1 MVSYSVD
8 GTTRSEFQGRTKE
21 ATYQWDLVDEG
32 HFQGAIISDG
42 VTIDFVVDGDDQY
55 AKGAPPGVG
64 VGIENQSILSRPV
77 PSRQSTIDLLG
88 SLGTVEE
95 LPNETLDGADSL
107 RRRGEIDMERLI
119 DGLIEQYRAEQPGP
133 YDFTGIDTQRAAE
146 VSVDLWI
153 DSETFYITRL
163 VMDMR
168 LLTTTQHGD
177 GTTSVEFMQA
187 LTDARYSRFNETI
200 ELELPVDASGNLLPG
215 WQAAGATD
223 NQGGVVV
230 EQRLVGE

>member
-1 MVSYSVD
+1 
-8 GTTRSEFQGRTKE
+8 
-21 ATYQWDLVDEG
+21 
-32 HFQGAIISDG
+32 
-42 VTIDFVVDGDDQY
+42 
-55 AKGAPPGVG
+55 
-64 VGIENQSILSRPV
+64 
-77 PSRQSTIDLLG
+77 
-88 SLGTVEE
+88 
-95 LPNETLDGADSL
+95 
-107 RRRGEIDMERLI
+107 
-119 DGLIEQYRAEQPGP
+119 
-133 YDFTGIDTQRAAE
+133 
-146 VSVDLWI
+146 
-153 DSETFYITRL
+153 L